1 MRTGIYAI
9 LDVKADLLV
18 GGLHLHKAEAAAIRM
33 FSDIAALPDTT
44 VGRHP
49 DDYELLFLGA
59 IGEDNQIEPMCPPL
73 VALTGKQWLAVNG
86 PPIGDKHATT

>member
-9 LDVKADLLV
+9 LDVKADMLV

-33 FSDIAALPDTT
+33 FSDIAGTPDTT

-49 DDYELLFLGA
+49 DDYELLFLGS
-59 IGEDNQIEPMCPPL
+59 IGEDNQITPLCPP
-73 VALTGKQWLAVNG
+73 VPVLTGSQWAAVNG
-86 PPIGDKHATT
+86 PPIGEKHASS